1 MDQTQMVLL
10 CICGANPG
18 IPDVDVIRG
27 TKLLLLLALG
37 WKIVAQRGDRI
48 VFSKCCIYMVHSQE
62 HMEHV
67 SMLSRLQRL

>member
-1 MDQTQMVLL
+1 MVLL
-10 CICGANPG
+10 CICGAYPG

-37 WKIVAQRGDRI
+37 WKIVAQKSDRI
-48 VFSKCCIYMVHSQE
+48 VFSKKLYIHAHSQE
-62 HMEHV
+62 NMEYV